1 MTDFSCLES
10 GDSMLLGGVI
20 CLAAMVLGVALCVI
34 GEKLW
39 RKARKKRAIAS
50 WMRLLR
56 YERQES

>member
-1 MTDFSCLES
+1 MNDSIYLQES

-39 RKARKKRAIAS
+39 RRVWR
-50 WMRLLR
+50 
-56 YERQES
+56 